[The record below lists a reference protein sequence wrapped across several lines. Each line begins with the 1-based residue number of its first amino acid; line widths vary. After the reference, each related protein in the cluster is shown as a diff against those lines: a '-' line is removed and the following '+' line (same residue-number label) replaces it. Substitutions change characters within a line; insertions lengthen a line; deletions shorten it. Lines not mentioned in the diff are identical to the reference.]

1 MPLFRYTI
9 INDRGKET
17 EMTGEFSGLPEAA
30 ATLRNQG
37 KLVLSMEEAGAEKA
51 GVKDPLQLS
60 FLDYFSSVR
69 KNDIVLFF
77 RQLAT
82 LIVAGI
88 TLSNALIVLEKQAAK
103 RRLSKIIGTIRRDIE
118 GGSTFQKA
126 LMRYPRIFDSLV
138 IGMVNAGEI
147 GGMLDVLLDR
157 IATYLEDRAAFRTQV
172 VSSFIYPAI
181 VIVMSVLVIS
191 FLVGFVIPKFIPI
204 IKGMGGTLP
213 WNTQFIIDLTDWFKI
228 YGKHLFAG
236 LGIFVAIL
244 VLSYKYI
251 EIVRYWVDRLKLK
264 IPIFGCIFSYSMV
277 VQFSENLSILI
288 RSGINL
294 AECLLIV
301 RDAVGNHAAK
311 AVITTMERVILRGE
325 SLSRPLRDANSIFP
339 LMVADMV
346 AVGEETGNMDTT
358 LELSAG
364 IYKKMLTTYV
374 KRMNSM
380 IEPVLIIVLGGIVGF
395 VAWALIAGV
404 LAMYG
409 KVG

>member
-1 MPLFRYTI
+1 
-9 INDRGKET
+9 
-17 EMTGEFSGLPEAA
+17 
-30 ATLRNQG
+30 
-37 KLVLSMEEAGAEKA
+37 
-51 GVKDPLQLS
+51 
-60 FLDYFSSVR
+60 
-69 KNDIVLFF
+69 
-77 RQLAT
+77 
-82 LIVAGI
+82 
-88 TLSNALIVLEKQAAK
+88 
-103 RRLSKIIGTIRRDIE
+103 
-118 GGSTFQKA
+118 
-126 LMRYPRIFDSLV
+126 
-138 IGMVNAGEI
+138 
-147 GGMLDVLLDR
+147 
-157 IATYLEDRAAFRTQV
+157 
-172 VSSFIYPAI
+172 
-181 VIVMSVLVIS
+181 
-191 FLVGFVIPKFIPI
+191 
-204 IKGMGGTLP
+204 
-213 WNTQFIIDLTDWFKI
+213 
-228 YGKHLFAG
+228 
-236 LGIFVAIL
+236 
-244 VLSYKYI
+244 
-251 EIVRYWVDRLKLK
+251 
-264 IPIFGCIFSYSMV
+264 MV

-380 IEPVLIIVLGGIVGF
+380 IEPILIIVLGGIVGF

>member
-1 MPLFRYTI
+1 
-9 INDRGKET
+9 
-17 EMTGEFSGLPEAA
+17 MTGEFSGLPEAA

-37 KLVLSMEEAGAEKA
+37 KLVLSIEENGAEKA

-181 VIVMSVLVIS
+181 VIIMSVIVIS

-364 IYKKMLTTYV
+364 IYKNMLTTYV

>member
-1 MPLFRYTI
+1 
-9 INDRGKET
+9 
-17 EMTGEFSGLPEAA
+17 MTGEFSGLSEAA

-60 FLDYFSSVR
+60 LLDYLSSVR

-88 TLSNALIVLEKQAAK
+88 TLSNALIVLEKQAEK

-126 LMRYPRIFDSLV
+126 LMRYPRIFDTLV
-138 IGMVNAGEI
+138 IGMVNAGELS
-147 GGMLDVLLDR
+147 GMLDVLLDR
-157 IATYLEDRAAFRTQV
+157 IATYLEDRSEFRTQV

-181 VIVMSVLVIS
+181 VIFMSVLVIS

-213 WNTQFIIDLTDWFKI
+213 WNTQFLIDLTDWFKI

-236 LGIFVAIL
+236 LSIFVAIL
-244 VLSYKYI
+244 ILSYKYI
-251 EIVRYWVDRLKLK
+251 EIVRYWIDRLKLK
-264 IPIFGCIFSYSMV
+264 IPVLGCIFSYSMV

-380 IEPVLIIVLGGIVGF
+380 IEPILIIALGGIVGF